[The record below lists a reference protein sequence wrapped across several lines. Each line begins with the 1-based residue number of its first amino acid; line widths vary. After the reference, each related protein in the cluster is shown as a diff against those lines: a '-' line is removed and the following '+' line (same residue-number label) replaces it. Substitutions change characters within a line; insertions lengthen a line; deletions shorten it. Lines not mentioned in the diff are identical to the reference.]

1 MSLVKNTIYNETKHI
16 TTVQIYLQKTVQFN
30 IWMKISNLCGGYCTG
45 NRICEK
51 CDCKHSSISRLHG
64 VCVVFGLIKLR
75 PCFVKANSAEVLNV
89 SETQRCFKSLLG
101 GFKRCFFD
109 PILNVIKMV
118 VFRFL
123 QRPIHFNEIFRAINE
138 FVV

>member
-1 MSLVKNTIYNETKHI
+1 MY
-16 TTVQIYLQKTVQFN
+16 
-30 IWMKISNLCGGYCTG
+30 NLCGGYCTG

-89 SETQRCFKSLLG
+89 SEIQRCFKSLLG

-109 PILNVIKMV
+109 PILNVIEMV
-118 VFRFL
+118 VFAFSNS
-123 QRPIHFNEIFRAINE
+123 QFI
-138 FVV
+138 